1 MRTKN
6 FASLKK
12 AELRWNDETTSVRR
26 DCISSFV
33 EEVLTLFK
41 SVLPDLWKLWTRY
54 SNGTLISNDAQQSSK
69 LKQLASTHAKD
80 VKRLFSDE
88 ILHGVSMIRAAVLHE
103 TLKAKNATEAAER
116 REYGIWPEPCQIAV
130 NAATMSRLLQIS
142 RQIDYKGI
150 YGSDHLKELCFDF
163 RVQTIRLLMEELLE
177 EIKSLKHQEDW
188 ELLADGGTN
197 LPKLFVSSVDEF
209 CLLVREPVK
218 SFANE
223 ENIFDRIQVETELRS
238 LMASILCQFPV
249 TLRYKNR
256 TKKRHSSSFKPTSD
270 DGSTTESEKDVAIRC
285 HATCDG
291 SFKLDSFK
299 SH

>member
-1 MRTKN
+1 MRSKN
-6 FASLKK
+6 LASLKK
-12 AELRWNDETTSVRR
+12 AQISWNDEVISVRR
-26 DCISSFV
+26 ECISAFV

-69 LKQLASTHAKD
+69 LKQLASSHAKE

-88 ILHGVSMIRAAVLHE
+88 ILHGVSMIRAAVLHD
-103 TLKAKNATEAAER
+103 TLQAKNATEAAER
-116 REYGIWPEPCQIAV
+116 REYGIWPESCQSAI
-130 NAATMSRLLQIS
+130 NAAMMTRLLQIC

-150 YGSDHLKELCFDF
+150 YGCDHIKELCFDF

-197 LPKLFVSSVDEF
+197 LPKLFVSAVDEF

-218 SFANE
+218 NLPNE
-223 ENIFDRIQVETELRS
+223 EIIFDRIQVETELRS

-249 TLRYKNR
+249 TLRFRKKGYKISLILYSVN
-256 TKKRHSSSFKPTSD
+256 
-270 DGSTTESEKDVAIRC
+270 
-285 HATCDG
+285 
-291 SFKLDSFK
+291 
-299 SH
+299 

>member
-12 AELRWNDETTSVRR
+12 AQLRWDVETTTARR
-26 DCISSFV
+26 ECISSFV
-33 EEVLTLFK
+33 EEILILFK
-41 SVLPDLWKLWTRY
+41 CVLPDLWKLWNRY
-54 SNGTLISNDAQQSSK
+54 SNGTLISNDPQQSSK

-103 TLKAKNATEAAER
+103 TLQAKNATEAAER
-116 REYGIWPEPCQIAV
+116 REYGIWPEPCQSAV
-130 NAATMSRLLQIS
+130 NAATINRLLQIC
-142 RQIDYKGI
+142 REIDFKGI
-150 YGSDHLKELCFDF
+150 YGSDHIKELCFDF

-197 LPKLFVSSVDEF
+197 LPKMFVSAVDEF

-218 SFANE
+218 RFASE

-249 TLRYKNR
+249 TLRYKPDF
-256 TKKRHSSSFKPTSD
+256 KRH
-270 DGSTTESEKDVAIRC
+270 V
-285 HATCDG
+285 
-291 SFKLDSFK
+291 
-299 SH
+299 